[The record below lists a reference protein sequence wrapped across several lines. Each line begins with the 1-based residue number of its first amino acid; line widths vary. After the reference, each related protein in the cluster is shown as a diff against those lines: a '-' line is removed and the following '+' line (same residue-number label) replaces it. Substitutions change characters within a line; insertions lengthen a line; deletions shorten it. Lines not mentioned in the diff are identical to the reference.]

1 MDSFIGLLLLTLFVP
16 NPYSSF
22 SPFLFNII
30 NLPEGTEK
38 PIHCVACQMNYIC
51 SKILKGVLKQTQEEA
66 EYLSLHCQAAQTM
79 CFMSLT

>member
-22 SPFLFNII
+22 SPFPFTII

-38 PIHCVACQMNYIC
+38 PIHFVSCRMNYIC
-51 SKILKGVLKQTQEEA
+51 SQILKGVLKETQEEA
-66 EYLSLHCQAAQTM
+66 EYLPLDCQAAQTM
-79 CFMSLT
+79 CFMSST